1 MFIDEKLVVRLL
13 ILPFLSNPD
22 ANWIVPLGLDFVHL
36 GGTICV
42 GVRLNSEFMQNQ
54 QAARVDT
61 ETCVMI
67 MAVPFVDEKLVN
79 DMKTSAIFV

>member
-1 MFIDEKLVVRLL
+1 MILRLL

-54 QAARVDT
+54 QAAW
-61 ETCVMI
+61 ET
-67 MAVPFVDEKLVN
+67 
-79 DMKTSAIFV
+79 

>member
-1 MFIDEKLVVRLL
+1 MILRLL
-13 ILPFLSNPD
+13 VLLFLSNPD

-54 QAARVDT
+54 QAAWV
-61 ETCVMI
+61 EI
-67 MAVPFVDEKLVN
+67 EKHVL
-79 DMKTSAIFV
+79 